1 MPMKSQYTKKCLEF
15 LMIKVYKYLNDLPPQ
30 EMNDIFKLKK
40 ITFDLTNVHLFETQ
54 NPRTKL

>member
-1 MPMKSQYTKKCLEF
+1 
-15 LMIKVYKYLNDLPPQ
+15 MIKVYKYLNDLPPQ
-30 EMNDIFKLKK
+30 EMKLKK

>member
-1 MPMKSQYTKKCLEF
+1 
-15 LMIKVYKYLNDLPPQ
+15 MIKVYKYLNDLLPQ

-54 NPRTKL
+54 NPRIKL